1 MSLSI
6 KNGIQLLSL
15 LNMVNVPVV
24 LMQLQLSSV
33 SIRLFLAIPL
43 ILQDYQIGSGLSESF
58 EVDSCVV
65 RVSSQSRDIL
75 SKKHHL

>member
-33 SIRLFLAIPL
+33 SIRLFLAIPYYKIIRL
-43 ILQDYQIGSGLSESF
+43 DQGCQKVL
-58 EVDSCVV
+58 
-65 RVSSQSRDIL
+65 
-75 SKKHHL
+75 K